1 MPASATLAHQKTPC
15 SRVCASRVA
24 ARPGRGGASG
34 ATIVAPPFFF
44 NKPFRLSTAEKA
56 LFLDCADKATASH
69 GVRPVEPWMVGLK
82 NRLPGKGV
90 SATHLNQ
97 GTPRRRKDAPQ
108 DATRPAGGGS

>member
-90 SATHLNQ
+90 SISIDRG
-97 GTPRRRKDAPQ
+97 GTP
-108 DATRPAGGGS
+108 